1 MKLSKRVQVLTPSS
15 TLAISAKAQELKKQG
30 EDVIGLGVGEP
41 DFNTPEY
48 IIKAAE
54 KAMYDGLTK
63 YTASSGVVELREAI
77 SQKLLD
83 DNNLSYSADEI
94 IITTGAKHALYTA
107 FQAIL
112 DEGDE
117 VIIPA
122 PFWVSYTEQVKLS
135 GGVPVIVQAEEEN
148 DFKLTAEQLEQS
160 LTAKTKAIVINS
172 PSNPTGMM
180 YTKEELAAIGE
191 VCIKNDIIIVSDE
204 IYEKLI
210 YTNDKHVSIAEISPE
225 LKALTIV
232 INGVSKSHA
241 MTGWRIG
248 YAAGPKPLIKAMT
261 NHASHATSNPTT
273 VAQYAA
279 LAAYS
284 EKSDSLKQMKEVFS
298 ERLDTLYELLKD
310 IPGVSLRKPHGAFY
324 LFPNVTEAVKN
335 NGFNHV
341 DDWVKALL
349 EEEKVALVPG
359 SAFGAPNNVR
369 LSYATSTESLIE
381 AAKRIKR
388 FVINNQK

>member
-1 MKLSKRVQVLTPSS
+1 MH
-15 TLAISAKAQELKKQG
+15 EG
-30 EDVIGLGVGEP
+30 
-41 DFNTPEY
+41 
-48 IIKAAE
+48 
-54 KAMYDGLTK
+54 MTK
-63 YTASSGVVELREAI
+63 YTASSGIVELREVV
-77 SQKLLD
+77 SEKFMK
-83 DNNLSYSADEI
+83 DNNLSYKAEEI

-112 DEGDE
+112 DKGDE

-135 GGVPVIVQAEEEN
+135 GGVPVIVEAEESN
-148 DFKLTAEQLEQS
+148 DFKLTAEQLEEA
-160 LTAKTKAIVINS
+160 LTEKTKAIVINS

-180 YTKEELAAIGE
+180 YTKEELEAIGE
-191 VCIKNDIIIVSDE
+191 VCVKNDIIIISDE

-210 YTNDKHVSIAEISPE
+210 YTDERHVSIAEISPE
-225 LKALTIV
+225 LKALTVV

-248 YAAGPKPLIKAMT
+248 YAAGPKPLIQAMT

-284 EKSDSLKQMKEVFS
+284 QPSNALLEMKKVFS
-298 ERLDTLYELLKD
+298 NRLDTLYDLLKE
-310 IPGVSLRKPHGAFY
+310 IPGVSLRKPQGAFY
-324 LFPNVTEAVKN
+324 LFPNVIEAVKN
-335 NGFNHV
+335 NGFDNV

-369 LSYATSTESLIE
+369 LSYATSTELLVE

-388 FVINNQK
+388 FVINNQR

>member
-117 VIIPA
+117 VIR
-122 PFWVSYTEQVKLS
+122 S
-135 GGVPVIVQAEEEN
+135 EEHTSE
-148 DFKLTAEQLEQS
+148 LQS
-160 LTAKTKAIVINS
+160 RGHL
-172 PSNPTGMM
+172 
-180 YTKEELAAIGE
+180 
-191 VCIKNDIIIVSDE
+191 VC
-204 IYEKLI
+204 
-210 YTNDKHVSIAEISPE
+210 
-225 LKALTIV
+225 
-232 INGVSKSHA
+232 
-241 MTGWRIG
+241 
-248 YAAGPKPLIKAMT
+248 
-261 NHASHATSNPTT
+261 
-273 VAQYAA
+273 
-279 LAAYS
+279 
-284 EKSDSLKQMKEVFS
+284 
-298 ERLDTLYELLKD
+298 RL
-310 IPGVSLRKPHGAFY
+310 
-324 LFPNVTEAVKN
+324 
-335 NGFNHV
+335 
-341 DDWVKALL
+341 LL
-349 EEEKVALVPG
+349 EKKK
-359 SAFGAPNNVR
+359 NI
-369 LSYATSTESLIE
+369 TSI
-381 AAKRIKR
+381 
-388 FVINNQK
+388 Q